1 MSAEPTGEIITCRII
16 RAAEETGKD
25 TILLPGNDICLYP
38 PEASLRR
45 IYSSVSVCLPVDS
58 QFHPVSQ
65 HEADHSSFLF
75 VSYSR
80 LGRLCVCMCVYQLS
94 LSLSLSHSVFILY
107 LPDFCLL
114 HESSQ
119 FAASFQAFGIKRVLL
134 NSYSSRIKASALY
147 TFSFP
152 SFRLALDTFRSR

>member
-1 MSAEPTGEIITCRII
+1 MSAKPTGEIITCRII

-65 HEADHSSFLF
+65 HEADHSSFVF

-80 LGRLCVCMCVYQLS
+80 LGRLCMCVCVCTNS
-94 LSLSLSHSVFILY
+94 LSLFVFILY

-119 FAASFQAFGIKRVLL
+119 FAGSFQAFSIKRVLL

-147 TFSFP
+147 TFSFS
-152 SFRLALDTFRSR
+152 SFRLPPDTFRSR